1 METKTQE
8 CEKSK
13 RVFETIITLLGQKA
27 EISHKYTG
35 KNIVL
40 NVTSEDPGRLIGRR
54 GIALNSITHLMNLVL
69 KREDS
74 DHPHVVIDVKGL
86 GEEKSERG
94 NRKDK
99 RRNNNRN
106 DKRRNNNRNN
116 NANQETASKEGAPA
130 KEEAKIEDAPV
141 KEEANN
147 TLENNAPVKEEAKSA
162 PAPEEKAPAEAKEA
176 PAKEEANQE
185 APQQKK
191 PEPKK
196 KLSRLEIEC
205 RNSAREVKKWGED
218 THLPPMNEG
227 DCFKVLDYFKEDK
240 EIVAEIDESRTSGD
254 KKRVKLSLKN

>member
-86 GEEKSERG
+86 GEEKGERG
-94 NRKDK
+94 NRRDK

-106 DKRRNNNRNN
+106 DKRRNDKRNN
-116 NANQETASKEGAPA
+116 NST
-130 KEEAKIEDAPV
+130 
-141 KEEANN
+141 
-147 TLENNAPVKEEAKSA
+147 
-162 PAPEEKAPAEAKEA
+162 EAKEA
-176 PAKEEANQE
+176 PAKEEA
-185 APQQKK
+185 P
-191 PEPKK
+191 
-196 KLSRLEIEC
+196 
-205 RNSAREVKKWGED
+205 
-218 THLPPMNEG
+218 
-227 DCFKVLDYFKEDK
+227 
-240 EIVAEIDESRTSGD
+240 VAEEEGIRLGIHPDDPPVDEVGGVPRIMTNFEAFKRLIEIYPSDHNAIEFCQGTFSEMDEDIYEMIEYFASRNKILYVQNFFALTTVSIEIS
-254 KKRVKLSLKN
+254 VITL

>member
-27 EISHKYTG
+27 EISHKFTG

-86 GEEKSERG
+86 GEEKGERG

-99 RRNNNRN
+99 RRSNNRN

-116 NANQETASKEGAPA
+116 NSNPENVNA
-130 KEEAKIEDAPV
+130 KESAEITEDAKIEETSAPV
-141 KEEANN
+141 DA
-147 TLENNAPVKEEAKSA
+147 V
-162 PAPEEKAPAEAKEA
+162 APEENNTVETPSKEQTSSTDNNI
-176 PAKEEANQE
+176 KEVSEQE
-185 APQQKK
+185 NTSDTTQQKK
-191 PEPKK
+191 PEQKK

-227 DCFKVLDYFKEDK
+227 DCFKVLDYFKDDK
-240 EIVAEIDESRTSGD
+240 EIAAEIDESRTSGD